1 MIKKIFII
9 YILLLSFSLI
19 ESSEVYGLKNSYE
32 VEITL
37 NGSDKTSIEEGMR
50 DALKSLMVRI
60 TGSTTAAS
68 DRKLNK
74 LYRDPE
80 QYINQYKLNSSD
92 GVINAIFFFE
102 GNKIRNFLSDN
113 QLPLWLSKE
122 SVVMSYIPCQLK
134 SSVNLLD
141 VVDRESCN
149 ILKENLSVLSE
160 KRAVEL
166 AYPILDFRDLNY
178 LDSLSSFSYS
188 AFMNNTIKRYGLE
201 NWIVCLIK
209 DDFGIMLEEAEC
221 FSSLSSKVNNLDKT
235 FNNLINN
242 INLRKSLV
250 VNKKEKINS
259 RVSIEGV
266 FDYFT
271 LEKVT
276 DEIRSQIIVTDLN
289 LESINRASIDYKIST
304 YGNVEDLKNLL
315 DINSN
320 FIQLEGSSRNKLIYK
335 YLDI

>member
-1 MIKKIFII
+1 MIKRIFII
-9 YILLLSFSLI
+9 YILIFSFSLI
-19 ESSEVYGLKNSYE
+19 ESSEVYGLKSSYE
-32 VEITL
+32 VETAL
-37 NGSDKTSIEEGMR
+37 NGTDKISIEEGMR
-50 DALKSLMVRI
+50 DALKNLMIRI
-60 TGSTTAAS
+60 TGSTEVVL
-68 DRKLNK
+68 DRKFNK
-74 LYRDPE
+74 LYRNPE
-80 QYINQYKLNSSD
+80 QYINQYKLNSSE
-92 GVINAIFFFE
+92 GIINAIFFFE

-122 SVVMSYIPCQLK
+122 SVVMTYIPCQLK

-141 VVDRESCN
+141 NIERESCN
-149 ILKENLSVLSE
+149 ILKQNLSSLSE
-160 KRAVEL
+160 KRVVEL
-166 AYPILDFRDLNY
+166 TYPILDFRDLNY
-178 LDSLSSFSYS
+178 LDSLSSVSYS
-188 AFMNNTIKRYGLE
+188 TFMNNAIKRYDLE

-221 FSSLSSKVNNLDKT
+221 FSSLSDKANNLDKT

-250 VNKKEKINS
+250 VNKKEKISS

-266 FDYFT
+266 LDYLA

-276 DEIRSQIIVTDLN
+276 EELRSQIIVTDLN
-289 LESINRASIDYKIST
+289 LRSINKASIDYEMST
-304 YGNVEDLKNLL
+304 FGNIEDLENLL

-320 FIQLEGSSRNKLIYK
+320 FIQSEDSSRKKLIYK

>member
-9 YILLLSFSLI
+9 YILIFSFSLI
-19 ESSEVYGLKNSYE
+19 ESSEVYGLKNTYE
-32 VEITL
+32 VETAL
-37 NGSDKTSIEEGMR
+37 NGTDKASIEEGMQ
-50 DALKSLMVRI
+50 DALKNLMVRI
-60 TGSTTAAS
+60 TGSTTVAL

-74 LYRDPE
+74 LYRNPE

-92 GVINAIFFFE
+92 GVINATFFFE
-102 GNKIRNFLSDN
+102 GNKIRHFLSDN

-122 SVVMSYIPCQLK
+122 SIVMTYVPCQLK
-134 SSVNLLD
+134 SSINLLD
-141 VVDRESCN
+141 TVDRESCN
-149 ILKENLSVLSE
+149 ILKENLSSLSE
-160 KRAVEL
+160 KRVVAL

-178 LDSLSSFSYS
+178 LDSLSSVSYS

-209 DDFGIMLEEAEC
+209 DDFGIILEEPEC
-221 FSSLSSKVNNLDKT
+221 LSSLSQKSNNLENT
-235 FNNLINN
+235 FNSLINN

-266 FDYFT
+266 FDYLT

-276 DEIRSQIIVTDLN
+276 DELRSQIIVTDLN
-289 LESINRASIDYKIST
+289 LESINKTSIDYEIST
-304 YGNVEDLKNLL
+304 YGNVEDLESLL

-320 FIQLEGSSRNKLIYK
+320 FIQLEASSRNKLIYK

>member
-9 YILLLSFSLI
+9 YILIFSFSLI
-19 ESSEVYGLKNSYE
+19 ESSEVYGLKNTYE
-32 VEITL
+32 VETAL
-37 NGSDKTSIEEGMR
+37 NGTDKSSIEEGMQ
-50 DALKSLMVRI
+50 DALKNLMVRI
-60 TGSTTAAS
+60 TGSTTVAL

-74 LYRDPE
+74 LYRNPE
-80 QYINQYKLNSSD
+80 QYITQYKLNSSD
-92 GVINAIFFFE
+92 GVINATFFFE
-102 GNKIRNFLSDN
+102 GNEIRNFLSDN

-122 SVVMSYIPCQLK
+122 SIVMTYVPCQLK
-134 SSVNLLD
+134 SSINLLD
-141 VVDRESCN
+141 TVDRESCN
-149 ILKENLSVLSE
+149 ILKENLSSLSK
-160 KRAVEL
+160 KRVVEL

-178 LDSLSSFSYS
+178 LDSLSSVSYS

-209 DDFGIMLEEAEC
+209 DDFGIILEEPEC
-221 FSSLSSKVNNLDKT
+221 LSSLSQKSNNLENT
-235 FNNLINN
+235 FNSLINN

-271 LEKVT
+271 LEKIT
-276 DEIRSQIIVTDLN
+276 DELRSQIIVTDLN
-289 LESINRASIDYKIST
+289 LESINRASINYEIST
-304 YGNVEDLKNLL
+304 FGNVEDLENLL

>member
-9 YILLLSFSLI
+9 YILIFSFSLI
-19 ESSEVYGLKNSYE
+19 ESCEVYGLKNTYE
-32 VEITL
+32 VETAL
-37 NGSDKTSIEEGMR
+37 NGTDKASIEEGMQ
-50 DALKSLMVRI
+50 DALKNLMVRI
-60 TGSTTAAS
+60 TGSTTVAL
-68 DRKLNK
+68 DRKLNT
-74 LYRDPE
+74 LYRNPE

-92 GVINAIFFFE
+92 GAINATFFFE
-102 GNKIRNFLSDN
+102 GNKIRHFLSDN

-122 SVVMSYIPCQLK
+122 SIVMTYIPCQLK
-134 SSVNLLD
+134 SSINLLD
-141 VVDRESCN
+141 TVDRESCN
-149 ILKENLSVLSE
+149 ILKENLSSLSE
-160 KRAVEL
+160 KRVVAL

-178 LDSLSSFSYS
+178 LDSLSSVSYS
-188 AFMNNTIKRYGLE
+188 AFMNNTIRRYGLE

-221 FSSLSSKVNNLDKT
+221 FSSLSKKVNNLDKT
-235 FNNLINN
+235 FNSLINN

-266 FDYFT
+266 FDYFA
-271 LEKVT
+271 LEKIT
-276 DEIRSQIIVTDLN
+276 DELRSQIIVTDLN
-289 LESINRASIDYKIST
+289 LESINRDSINYEIST
-304 YGNVEDLKNLL
+304 FGNVEDLENLL

>member
-9 YILLLSFSLI
+9 YILIFSFSLI
-19 ESSEVYGLKNSYE
+19 ESSEVYGLKNTYE
-32 VEITL
+32 VETAL
-37 NGSDKTSIEEGMR
+37 NGTDKSSIEEGMQ
-50 DALKSLMVRI
+50 DALKNLMVRI
-60 TGSTTAAS
+60 TGSTTVAL

-74 LYRDPE
+74 LYRNPE
-80 QYINQYKLNSSD
+80 QYITQYKLNSSD
-92 GVINAIFFFE
+92 GVINATFFFE
-102 GNKIRNFLSDN
+102 GNEIRNFLSDN

-122 SVVMSYIPCQLK
+122 SIVMTYVPCQLK
-134 SSVNLLD
+134 SSINLLD
-141 VVDRESCN
+141 TVDRESCN
-149 ILKENLSVLSE
+149 ILKENLSSLSE
-160 KRAVEL
+160 KRVVAL

-178 LDSLSSFSYS
+178 LDSLSSVSYS

-209 DDFGIMLEEAEC
+209 DDFGIILEEPEC
-221 FSSLSSKVNNLDKT
+221 LSSLSQKSNNLENT
-235 FNNLINN
+235 FNSLINN

-271 LEKVT
+271 LEKIT
-276 DEIRSQIIVTDLN
+276 DELRSQIIVTDLN
-289 LESINRASIDYKIST
+289 LESINRASINYEIST
-304 YGNVEDLKNLL
+304 FGNVEDLENLL